1 MKLVPL
7 LASIVAGAPAAAPAA
22 AQGTCPSAGLMLG
35 TAGGRRGDKAT
46 VSFQG
51 TPSAGGLLGVDL
63 GPGPT
68 VTPFGTVCLA
78 LSPSLFTLPIALDGA
93 GNGAVVFPPQLSP
106 SLAGVTAFVQAFVVD
121 GTPPFGLAFSNS
133 DAIGLYLPRAYFLS
147 QGAIPTGSPG
157 TLVLHD
163 ALGDLTGAAIPL
175 AGPVSDV
182 LYDADY
188 ACNVVLTS
196 SGTAT
201 CYDGQTGSALVSI
214 ALPTTP
220 TAPFRLASAHV
231 PGLVLALHHGI
242 PPSPFSAGAPGAVTT
257 FTAGGALGLHFPL
270 SAARPDD
277 LLVVPGSHT
286 AYLIAGSDVVG
297 VDYVLGVE
305 TSTTSLPA
313 INGPVVDHLLHGPLL
328 LTLHDD
334 GSIFGIDVATGA
346 PAPGFPVVVPTAGGS
361 VARRLRAGPAAG
373 VDALAVLFP
382 DSAELVFLSAS
393 TYQLLGAVPLPAGT
407 SMIELSPGGTEWL
420 LVQPGFGGGPFGGTP
435 VPGALLAVDAATLAA
450 TAVAALPSQAQTSL
464 TPLPSDA
471 LRKAYVTSPNAAFY
485 LFPTDPAGAGME
497 LPLPVSAQRVVTN

>member
-1 MKLVPL
+1 MQVKLVPL
-7 LASIVAGAPAAAPAA
+7 LAMIAAGAPAV
-22 AQGTCPSAGLMLG
+22 AQGTCPSAGLMLD
-35 TAGGRRGDKAT
+35 TAGGRLGDKAT

-51 TPSAGGLLGVDL
+51 TPSAGGLLGVDF

-78 LSPSLFTLPIALDGA
+78 LSPALFTLPIALDGA
-93 GNGAVVFPPQLSP
+93 GSGAVVFPPQLSP

-121 GTPPFGLAFSNS
+121 GTTPFGLAFSNS
-133 DAIGLYLPRAYFLS
+133 DAIGLYLPRAYLLN
-147 QGAIPTGSPG
+147 QGTIPTGSPG
-157 TLVLHD
+157 TLVYYD
-163 ALGDLTGAAIPL
+163 ALVDLPGAAIPL

-182 LYDADY
+182 LHDADY

-201 CYDGQTGSALVSI
+201 CYDGQTGSELTSL

-220 TAPFRLASAHV
+220 TAPFRLASAHLS
-231 PGLVLALHHGI
+231 GLVLALHHGI

-277 LLVVPGSHT
+277 LLVIPGSHR

-297 VDYVLGVE
+297 VDYALGVE
-305 TSTTSLPA
+305 ISTASLPA
-313 INGPVVDHLLHGPLL
+313 INGPVVDHLLHGALL
-328 LTLHDD
+328 LTLHAD

-346 PAPGFPVVVPTAGGS
+346 QAPGFPVVVPTAGGS
-361 VARRLRAGPAAG
+361 VASRFRAGPAAG

-393 TYQLLGAVPLPAGT
+393 TYQFLGSVPLPAGT
-407 SMIELSPGGTEWL
+407 SLIELSPGGTEWL
-420 LVQPGFGGGPFGGTP
+420 LVQPGFAGGPFGGTP
-435 VPGALLAVDAATLAA
+435 YPGALLAVDASTLAA
-450 TAVAALPSQAQTSL
+450 TAVAALPSQKQTSL
-464 TPLPSDA
+464 TALPSDA
-471 LRKAYVTSPNAAFY
+471 LRKAYVTSPNATFY
-485 LFPTDPAGAGME
+485 VFSTDPAAAGLE
-497 LPLPVSAQRVVTN
+497 LPLPVSVQRVLTN